1 MVTSEQV
8 AREAGVS
15 RATVSRVL
23 NGSAH
28 VSKETKRRIYNA
40 ITTLGYDV
48 NTFVR
53 PSSEERS
60 QLIAL
65 AMSSENGLNFSHIA
79 DTSHYFYLEVLRQLE
94 QMMVK
99 ENYDLFLPSFSYN
112 TNNLLPLNVDAD
124 SDIETN
130 YILTLQAR
138 QVAGVITMALPSTDP
153 RIQGL
158 CRSSIPTV
166 FIDSIYQGNRATYV
180 KSDYVDGAHQA
191 TTHLLQ
197 LGHRRI
203 AFFPGDPVAITGIER
218 LLGHQQ
224 TMAQAGLIIDT
235 NLVRQS
241 GWDSKDAYRA
251 AMTLLSE
258 RRDFTAIVA
267 GSDMMAF
274 GILRALRK
282 HNLRVPED
290 ISLIGFD
297 GIEQS
302 EDVDPPLTTIQQDKH
317 ALSHGTIAL
326 LTRLIKGEETPAP
339 LIVPTQLLVRASTS
353 APPA

>member
-23 NGSAH
+23 NGSAN
-28 VSKETKRRIYNA
+28 VSKETKKRIYSA
-40 ITTLGYDV
+40 IATLGYDA
-48 NTFVR
+48 NAFVR
-53 PSSEERS
+53 SSSQERS
-60 QLIAL
+60 QLVAL
-65 AMSSENGLNFSHIA
+65 ALNSENGLNLSHI
-79 DTSHYFYLEVLRQLE
+79 TGTNYYFYLEILRKME
-94 QMMVK
+94 QEAAK
-99 ENYDLFLPSFSYN
+99 ENYDFFLPSFSYR
-112 TNNLLPLNVDAD
+112 TLDAEAD
-124 SDIETN
+124 AETN
-130 YILTLQAR
+130 YILTLRAR
-138 QVAGVITMALPSTDP
+138 QVAGVITLALSSTDP

-158 CRSSIPTV
+158 CRSSIPAV
-166 FIDSIYQGNRATYV
+166 FFDSIYQGNRATYI
-180 KSDYVDGAHQA
+180 KSDYVDGARQA

-203 AFFPGDPVAITGIER
+203 AFFPGDPVSITGVER

-241 GWDSKDAYRA
+241 NWDSKDAYQA
-251 AMTLLSE
+251 AMVLLSE

-297 GIEQS
+297 NIDQS
-302 EDVDPPLTTIQQDKH
+302 EDADPPLTTVQQNKQ
-317 ALSHGTIAL
+317 ALSQGAVSL

-339 LIVPTQLLVRASTS
+339 LIIPTQLIVRASTM
-353 APPA
+353 APPI

>member
-23 NGSAH
+23 NGSAR
-28 VSKETKRRIYNA
+28 VSKETRRRIYTA
-40 ITTLGYDV
+40 IAALGYDA
-48 NTFVR
+48 NAFVR
-53 PSSEERS
+53 SSSQERS

-65 AMSSENGLNFSHIA
+65 ALSSENGLNFSHIT
-79 DTSHYFYLEVLRQLE
+79 DTNYYFYLEILRYME
-94 QMMVK
+94 Q
-99 ENYDLFLPSFSYN
+99 EAARESYDFFLPSFSYN
-112 TNNLLPLNVDAD
+112 TSDAD
-124 SDIETN
+124 TDTETS
-130 YILTLQAR
+130 YVLTLQAK
-138 QVAGVITMALPSTDP
+138 QVAGVITLALPSTDP

-166 FIDSIYQGNRATYV
+166 FFDSIYQGNRATYV
-180 KSDYVDGAHQA
+180 KSNYVDGARQA

-203 AFFPGDPVAITGIER
+203 ALFPGDPMTITGIER
-218 LLGHQQ
+218 LMGHQQ

-241 GWDSKDAYRA
+241 GWSSKDAYEE
-251 AMTLLSE
+251 AMVLLSE

-267 GSDMMAF
+267 GSDMMAS

-290 ISLIGFD
+290 ISLVGFD
-297 GIEQS
+297 GIDQS
-302 EDVDPPLTTIQQDKH
+302 EETDPPLTTVQQDKQ
-317 ALSHGTIAL
+317 ALSRGTVTL
-326 LTRLIKGEETPAP
+326 LMRLINGEETPAP
-339 LIVPTQLLVRASTS
+339 LIVPTQLIVRASTG
-353 APPA
+353 APCT

>member
-23 NGSAH
+23 NGSAR
-28 VSKETKRRIYNA
+28 VSKETKRRIYSA
-40 ITTLGYDV
+40 IAALGYDA
-48 NTFVR
+48 NAFIR
-53 PSSEERS
+53 SSSQERS

-65 AMSSENGLNFSHIA
+65 ALSSENGLNFSRIT
-79 DTSHYFYLEVLRQLE
+79 DTNYYFYLEIMRYME
-94 QMMVK
+94 QEAVK
-99 ENYDLFLPSFSYN
+99 ENYDFFLPSFSYN
-112 TNNLLPLNVDAD
+112 T
-124 SDIETN
+124 SDIESDLETS
-130 YILTLQAR
+130 YILTLQAK
-138 QVAGVITMALPSTDP
+138 QVAGVITLALPSTDP

-166 FIDSIYQGNRATYV
+166 FFDSIYQGNRATYV
-180 KSDYVDGAHQA
+180 KSDYVDGASQA

-203 AFFPGDPVAITGIER
+203 AFFPGDPVTITGIER

-235 NLVRQS
+235 GLVRQS
-241 GWDSKDAYRA
+241 GWDSKDAYRE
-251 AMTLLSE
+251 AMILLGE

-274 GILRALRK
+274 GIMRALRK

-297 GIEQS
+297 DIDQS
-302 EDVDPPLTTIQQDKH
+302 EDADPPLTTVRQNKQ
-317 ALSHGTIAL
+317 ALSQSSIAL
-326 LTRLIKGEETPAP
+326 LMQLISGEEMPVP
-339 LIVPTQLLVRASTS
+339 LIIPTQLIVRAST
-353 APPA
+353 APPHPA